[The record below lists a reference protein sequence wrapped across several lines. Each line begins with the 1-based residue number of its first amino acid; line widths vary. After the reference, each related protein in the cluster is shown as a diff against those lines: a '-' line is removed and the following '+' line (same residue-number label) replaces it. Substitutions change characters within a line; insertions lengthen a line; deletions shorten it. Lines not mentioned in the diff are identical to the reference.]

1 MKKHSTKKGYTKKIA
16 KKIKKQNTYFGLG
29 GAQLFPTNLSY
40 WNTFFSDEEEAQL
53 IALKNQLE
61 AMIPPVGR
69 HNIANNNICLAMKEI
84 LPTYYVPDK
93 AEIEV
98 VNGLTK
104 YPNERNFYY
113 YNTIL
118 CAAFILFA
126 LLANKMENKRDCN
139 YKLIFKGGKAIQLV
153 LGTILSVCEP
163 TSYGHSVLSNLHRSS
178 DIDVLLIPK
187 PTSIY
192 NTEEVKTLA
201 INISELIKW
210 FLDSDSTTISFL
222 TPDDKRNK
230 NKTICK
236 LAVMF
241 DTIPYPFS
249 DIDFGIIIPQFA
261 PSFSSSSLHQ
271 YRTTIFGLDVLF
283 ECQSITNLLDE
294 KIYYYG
300 YYSILK
306 DNLEKARVITQENKK
321 LIEEYDYYLIKFKK
335 AIISLNNGLHLSLN
349 NSLAKEELLEEN
361 INYFLDKL
369 LNYYPLIILD
379 TLKNIF
385 KDVYAVGAEKVT
397 KLVLSKTKGQKPL
410 VPPEPTKYPKSPTP
424 IDYIDPTLLYDM
436 PPQMPPLPP
445 IMPPLPPNSPM
456 HSMPHNSAMYN
467 ASASANSA
475 MYNAPH
481 MYDAPSMSIQQMQW
495 QQQQLQQQQW
505 QQWQLWQW
513 QQEQE
518 RQRLHAEWELQQQM
532 QQQIPHSKG
541 KSRKK

>member
-1 MKKHSTKKGYTKKIA
+1 MKKHYTNKGYTKRGYTKKIA
-16 KKIKKQNTYFGLG
+16 KKIKKQNYYLGLG
-29 GAQLFPTNLSY
+29 GGQFFPTNLSY
-40 WNTFFSDEEEAQL
+40 WNTFFSNEEEAQL
-53 IALKNQLE
+53 IALKNQLQD
-61 AMIPPVGR
+61 MIRPAGSY
-69 HNIANNNICLAMKEI
+69 NIANNNICTTMKEK
-84 LPTYYVPDK
+84 LPTYHVPDK
-93 AEIEV
+93 PEIKV
-98 VNGLTK
+98 VNGTTV
-104 YPNERNFYY
+104 YANEPNFYY

-126 LLANKMENKRDCN
+126 LLANKMENQRDCN
-139 YKLIFKGGKAIQLV
+139 YKLLFKGGKAIQLV
-153 LGTILSVCEP
+153 LRTILSACEP
-163 TSYGHSVLSNLHRSS
+163 TSYGHSVLSNLHRSA

-210 FLDSDSTTISFL
+210 FLDSDTTTISFL

-241 DTIPYPFS
+241 GTIAYPFS
-249 DIDFGIIIPQFA
+249 DIDFSIISPIFA

-283 ECQSITNLLDE
+283 ECQSITNLLNE

-300 YYSILK
+300 YYIILK
-306 DNLEKARVITQENKK
+306 DNLEKARVITQENQK

-335 AIISLNNGLHLSLN
+335 AIISLNSGLQLSRN
-349 NSLAKEELLEEN
+349 NTLAKEDLLEEN

-369 LNYYPLIILD
+369 LNYHPFIILD

-410 VPPEPTKYPKSPTP
+410 VPHEPSKYPKSPNP
-424 IDYIDPTLLYDM
+424 IDYIDPTLLYE
-436 PPQMPPLPP
+436 
-445 IMPPLPPNSPM
+445 
-456 HSMPHNSAMYN
+456 MPHNSAMYN
-467 ASASANSA
+467 APLMPHTSAPIMPHNSA
-475 MYNAPH
+475 MYDAPLMYNAPA
-481 MYDAPSMSIQQMQW
+481 MYNVPAMSM
-495 QQQQLQQQQW
+495 QQQQW
-505 QQWQLWQW
+505 QQQQWQQWQW

-518 RQRLHAEWELQQQM
+518 RQHAEWIMQQQM
-532 QQQIPHSKG
+532 QQQMQHSKG
-541 KSRKK
+541 KTRKNRQ

>member
-1 MKKHSTKKGYTKKIA
+1 MKKNYTKKHYTKKIA

-29 GAQLFPTNLSY
+29 GAQLFPSNLSY

-53 IALKNQLE
+53 IDFKNQLQ

-69 HNIANNNICLAMKEI
+69 HNIATNNICLAMKEK
-84 LPTYYVPDK
+84 LPTYYIPER

-118 CAAFILFA
+118 CAAFIVFA

-139 YKLIFKGGKAIQLV
+139 YKLLFKGGKAIQLV
-153 LGTILSVCEP
+153 LRTILSACEP

-192 NTEEVKTLA
+192 NTEEVTTLA

-210 FLDSDSTTISFL
+210 FLDSNSTTISFL

-241 DTIPYPFS
+241 GTIPYPFS
-249 DIDFGIIIPQFA
+249 DIDFGIIIPLFA

-283 ECQSITNLLDE
+283 ECQSITNLLAE

-306 DNLEKARVITQENKK
+306 DNLEKSRVITEENQK
-321 LIEEYDYYLIKFKK
+321 LMEEYEYYLIKFKK
-335 AIISLNNGLHLSLN
+335 AIISLNSGLHLSLN
-349 NSLAKEELLEEN
+349 NKLTKEELLEEN

-369 LNYYPLIILD
+369 LNYYPFITLD
-379 TLKNIF
+379 TLKKIF

-397 KLVLSKTKGQKPL
+397 KLVLSKTKRHKLL
-410 VPPEPTKYPKSPTP
+410 VSPEPSKYTKSPNP
-424 IDYIDPTLLYDM
+424 IDYIDPMLLYEI
-436 PPQMPPLPP
+436 PHQM
-445 IMPPLPPNSPM
+445 SY
-456 HSMPHNSAMYN
+456 NSAMH
-467 ASASANSA
+467 S
-475 MYNAPH
+475 
-481 MYDAPSMSIQQMQW
+481 APSTSAIYAVPPMSMQQQWQQMQSQQMQSQQMQW
-495 QQQQLQQQQW
+495 QQMQW
-505 QQWQLWQW
+505 QQWQW

-518 RQRLHAEWELQQQM
+518 RLHAEWLM
-532 QQQIPHSKG
+532 QQQRHQSKG
-541 KSRKK
+541 RTRKK

>member
-1 MKKHSTKKGYTKKIA
+1 
-16 KKIKKQNTYFGLG
+16 
-29 GAQLFPTNLSY
+29 
-40 WNTFFSDEEEAQL
+40 
-53 IALKNQLE
+53 
-61 AMIPPVGR
+61 
-69 HNIANNNICLAMKEI
+69 MKET

-93 AEIEV
+93 AEIKV
-98 VNGLTK
+98 VRGTTV
-104 YPNERNFYY
+104 YENEPKFYY

-126 LLANKMENKRDCN
+126 LLANKMENQRNCN
-139 YKLIFKGGKAIQLV
+139 YKLLFKGGKAIQLV
-153 LGTILSVCEP
+153 LRTILSACEP

-192 NTEEVKTLA
+192 NTEEVETLA

-236 LAVMF
+236 LAVIF

-249 DIDFGIIIPQFA
+249 DIDFGIIPPLFA
-261 PSFSSSSLHQ
+261 PSFSSSALHQ

-300 YYSILK
+300 YYSILT
-306 DNLEKARVITQENKK
+306 DNLLKARVKTGENQK
-321 LIEEYDYYLIKFKK
+321 LIEEYDYFLIKFKK

-349 NSLAKEELLEEN
+349 NSLTKEELLEEN

-379 TLKNIF
+379 NLKKIF
-385 KDVYAVGAEKVT
+385 KDVYAVGAEKIT
-397 KLVLSKTKGQKPL
+397 KLVLSKTTGQKPL
-410 VPPEPTKYPKSPTP
+410 VPPEPTKYSKSPTP
-424 IDYIDPTLLYDM
+424 IDYIDPTLLYEM
-436 PPQMPPLPP
+436 PHQ
-445 IMPPLPPNSPM
+445 MPPLPPNSAM
-456 HSMPHNSAMYN
+456 HSASSMPHNSAIYGALPM
-467 ASASANSA
+467 
-475 MYNAPH
+475 
-481 MYDAPSMSIQQMQW
+481 SM
-495 QQQQLQQQQW
+495 QQQQW
-505 QQWQLWQW
+505 QQQQWQQQQWQLQQWQLQQWQQWQW

-518 RQRLHAEWELQQQM
+518 RLRLHAEWELQQQQT
-532 QQQIPHSKG
+532 QQQTQQQAQQQTPRSKG
-541 KSRKK
+541 KSRKKITNY